1 MVDSFLGEAQL
12 LGERGLSIGWLLSD
26 KNDLV
31 GFLVA
36 TEVADSLS
44 VAGQLEP
51 VPLGQEAH
59 APVIKPIPIRSK
71 ASYAIHNKEQCHRKK
86 ENMFLWVF
94 SHNFFLRH
102 GIDL

>member
-44 VAGQLEP
+44 VACQLEP
-51 VPLGQEAH
+51 VPLGQEGY
-59 APVIKPIPIRSK
+59 APVIKPRS
-71 ASYAIHNKEQCHRKK
+71 RK
-86 ENMFLWVF
+86 
-94 SHNFFLRH
+94 
-102 GIDL
+102 